1 MGTERICVCID
12 LIGFIG
18 LVWFGLVSLMLLM
31 HSQGLDMR
39 VGCHSVQQLAQRI
52 RKICILSNQ
61 NKRGNMKRKSRKA
74 K

>member
-12 LIGFIG
+12 LIGFI
-18 LVWFGLVSLMLLM
+18 GLVSLMLLM